1 MWHNRRQKLPEE
13 YSTNP
18 NTIRARRRKAR
29 LSPFSKEVEQ
39 AKASDSKAVTRA
51 WKQHADTDT
60 YKMSSEDERKSILEN
75 VEKEVMDRRRQK
87 GLDADTKI
95 GRFMNRMHSNGPSP
109 VDPSLNGI
117 HSPPTP
123 MQPIAHMHAGT
134 NRYATPGS
142 VMPYAVPSVEGRA
155 ATEAPFAQ
163 QPLGPPPPRHIHPS
177 GLGFY
182 HYSPHEQEA
191 SPYGN
196 MQAELAQDAAKS
208 ANMAKQIANLEKLVK
223 GLSDD
228 LAVAKS
234 TIRAQEDRM
243 EDMANRMKAFDSAV
257 GGLGKAEGEFN
268 AQNYKVD
275 RAVRGI
281 FEMVDVAARI
291 AKDMKRV
298 DRNGDSNGI
307 IKGDPVDID
316 GDAVDAS
323 GSEVGSGESEMAD

>member
-1 MWHNRRQKLPEE
+1 MWHNRRQKRPEE

-51 WKQHADTDT
+51 WKQRVETDT

-75 VEKEVMDRRRQK
+75 VENEVMDRRRQK

-95 GRFMNRMHSNGPSP
+95 GRFMHRIQNNGHSPL
-109 VDPSLNGI
+109 DPALHNGI

-123 MQPIAHMHAGT
+123 MQPVAPMHAVP

-142 VMPYAVPSVEGRA
+142 AMPFVMSSVEGRA

-182 HYSPHEQEA
+182 HYSPHGHEA

-196 MQAELAQDAAKS
+196 AQAELANEAAKS
-208 ANMAKQIANLEKLVK
+208 ANMAEQIANLEKLVK

-234 TIRAQEDRM
+234 TIRAQENRM
-243 EDMANRMKAFDSAV
+243 EDMANRMKRFDNAV
-257 GGLGKAEGEFN
+257 GGLVKAEGEFTI
-268 AQNYKVD
+268 QNHKVD
-275 RAVRGI
+275 RAIRGI
-281 FEMVDVAARI
+281 QEITEVAERI
-291 AKDMKRV
+291 AKDMRMASAV
-298 DRNGDSNGI
+298 NGIMGTPAHVNGDAAS
-307 IKGDPVDID
+307 
-316 GDAVDAS
+316 AS
-323 GSEVGSGESEMAD
+323 GSEMGSGKSEMAD